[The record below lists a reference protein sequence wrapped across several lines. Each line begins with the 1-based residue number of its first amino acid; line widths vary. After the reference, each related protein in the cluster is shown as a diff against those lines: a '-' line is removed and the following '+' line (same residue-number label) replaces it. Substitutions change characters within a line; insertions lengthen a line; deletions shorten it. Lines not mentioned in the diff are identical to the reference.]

1 MKDFIDIHINGQ
13 LELYASK
20 IIDKDN
26 YNILLSDLID
36 DQYWNFAYLKS
47 VDIDLNKVW
56 QDIKYKMKKYN
67 RQPVLYITSS
77 NSNLEEKLKE
87 LNLNVL
93 YTDVWMINDDL
104 DNFEDYKSKIDFK
117 VNRVDENLKSKFIQA
132 VMDGFSGDNPED
144 PYESLSEGYKIALEQ
159 CKSDGIY
166 KVNNYIG
173 LYNDKAIST
182 ATVIYKDDKAIIYN
196 VTTNRNYQK
205 QGVCKQTMSEV
216 IKNLRNIGITT
227 VCLQTEKGFY
237 TEQVYKNMGFKEIML
252 GKAYKG
258 EINGE
263 SK

>member
-20 IIDKDN
+20 IIEKEN

-36 DQYWNFAYLKS
+36 DQYWNFAYLKN
-47 VDIDLNKVW
+47 DNIDLNKVW
-56 QDIKYKMKKYN
+56 QDIKDEMKKYN

-77 NSNLEEKLKE
+77 NSNLEEKLKK
-87 LNLNVL
+87 LNLNIL
-93 YTDVWMINDDL
+93 YTDVWMINGDL

-117 VNRVDENLKSKFIQA
+117 VSIVDENLKNKFIQA
-132 VMDGFSGDNPED
+132 VMDGFSGDNPDD
-144 PYESLSEGYKIALEQ
+144 PYESLSEGYRIALEQ
-159 CKSDGIY
+159 CKSDGKY

-173 LYNDKAIST
+173 LYNDEAIST
-182 ATVIYKDDKAIIYN
+182 ATVIYKDNKAIIYN
-196 VTTNRNYQK
+196 VTTNMNYQK

-216 IKNLRNIGITT
+216 IKDLINIGITT

-237 TEQVYKNMGFKEIML
+237 TEQVYKNMGFKETML

-258 EINGE
+258 WD
-263 SK
+263 